1 MNAKEATKDA
11 AKHGNPDGIG
21 GETDKQGPDVVEA
34 GAVGGLPKAAA
45 KPPTP
50 QKKKGRPPAYRKRQR
65 ARLAK
70 FGPPW
75 KETWSF

>member
-34 GAVGGLPKAAA
+34 GAGLPKAAG

-50 QKKKGRPPAYRKRQR
+50 KKKLRPPAYRRRQK

-75 KETWSF
+75 KETWSFE